1 MKQLILNCIFLMAG
15 ITGTDIYAQSPPIDN
30 YIKEG
35 LKNNLVLKQKN
46 IAIDKALTALKE
58 SKGLFMPSV
67 DFSSIYQSGEGGRY
81 FDFPV
86 GDLINPVYQTLNQ
99 LTGTTNFPQLQNI
112 KSNLNPNNY
121 YDAHVRT
128 SLPIINTDIYYNY
141 KIQKQQITLSEKEVA
156 LYERELV
163 KNIKTA
169 YYNYLM
175 AKSGA
180 EVYESALKLV
190 EKNLKSN
197 QSLFNNG
204 SGLPAN
210 VNRAKA
216 ELEEVNSQLLNGQNQ
231 QKNAQYY
238 FNFLLNKGLE
248 EEIILPEQLDD
259 ELQNGL
265 ALSSEGKTRE
275 ELELLILE
283 IGVNETALQMNKKY
297 WVPKV
302 TAFVDLGSQASDWA
316 FDSQS
321 RYYFAGVQMD
331 FPIFN
336 GYKNSSKIQ
345 QRTLDLENLNVNREN
360 ITKQLQMSTKI
371 ARNDL
376 ETASKKLATSKAR
389 IKAAESYY
397 KVIETGYNQGV
408 NSLVEYIDARN
419 QLTASQL
426 QNAIAKYQLLLAAAT
441 LERETASY
449 SIN

>member
-1 MKQLILNCIFLMAG
+1 MKQIIFKFIFLIG
-15 ITGTDIYAQSPPIDN
+15 VTGSTLYAQSPVDN

-46 IAIDKALTALKE
+46 IAIDRALSALRE
-58 SKGLFMPSV
+58 SKALFMPSV
-67 DFSSIYQSGEGGRY
+67 NFSSTYQSGEGGRY

-86 GDLINPVYQTLNQ
+86 GDFITPVYQTLNQ
-99 LTGTTNFPQLQNI
+99 LTGTNNFPQLQKI

-121 YDAHVRT
+121 YDAHIRT
-128 SLPIINTDIYYNY
+128 SLPIVNPDIYYNY
-141 KIQKQQITLSEKEVA
+141 KIQQQQVTLSEKQVA
-156 LYERELV
+156 LYQRELV
-163 KNIKTA
+163 KDIKAA

-190 EKNLKSN
+190 EKNLKVN

-204 SGLPAN
+204 SGLIAN

-216 ELEEVNSQLLNGQNQ
+216 EIEEINSQLLNAQNQ

-248 EEIILPEQLDD
+248 DEIILPEQLDD
-259 ELQNGL
+259 ELQNSL
-265 ALSSEGKTRE
+265 ALSSEAKTRE
-275 ELELLILE
+275 ELDLLNLE
-283 IGVNETALQMNKKY
+283 INVNETVLKMNQKY
-297 WVPKV
+297 WIPKIS
-302 TAFVDLGSQASDWA
+302 AFIDLGSQASDWA

-321 RYYFAGVQMD
+321 RYYFAGIQMD

-336 GYKNSSKIQ
+336 GFKNSTKIQ
-345 QRTLDLENLNVNREN
+345 QKKLDLENLNINKDN
-360 ITKQLQMSTKI
+360 ITKQLQMSAKI
-371 ARNDL
+371 ARNDQ
-376 ETASKKLATSKAR
+376 ETASKKFTAAAAR

-397 KVIETGYNQGV
+397 KVIERGYNEGV
-408 NSLVEYIDARN
+408 NSLIEYIDARN

-426 QNAIAKYQLLLAAAT
+426 QHTIAKYQLLIAGAT

-449 SIN
+449 IIKK